1 MRPPAQ
7 TKYRTGTA
15 RAAFSYRSYR
25 LIWIGLFASNVGTWM
40 QNFILPAYIDNR
52 TKSATLVGLL
62 IFAQLGPLL
71 LLSIPAG
78 ILADRLPRKPFLIAM
93 QGLQMVFTL
102 LLALMVATDSAL
114 WILFII
120 QLLIGIANALNAPA
134 FQASVPM
141 LVAREDLA
149 GAVALNSVMINASRV
164 LGPALAA
171 MLAAAGFTTSQLFM
185 VNGLTYL
192 FLIAALCAVFIP
204 NVIGSHPEK
213 GWRRLLTGIN
223 IARNRKVLART
234 LSSMFLFSLFSL
246 VWIGLF
252 PSIARLNLGLDTAS
266 STYKW
271 LYTAWGI
278 GALLGA
284 LSVSTVLA
292 HFDRKILIVRG
303 FIGFSIAL
311 GTFALLRSV
320 TWAFPAALI
329 LGLFYFMTATAMVTT
344 FQVNMRDDER
354 AVTMPLWFMA
364 FGGTIPLGNMLFGPL
379 IDAFG
384 ARGVLLF
391 GAAFALFLA
400 WWCDLRRLPPDDFLP
415 EDEPHEPTDSA
426 PVRQHGVV
434 AGG

>member
-1 MRPPAQ
+1 MRPAPQ
-7 TKYRTGTA
+7 TKYRSGTA

-25 LIWIGLFASNVGTWM
+25 LIWMGLFASNVGTWM
-40 QNFILPAYIDNR
+40 QNFILPAYIDAR
-52 TKSATLVGLL
+52 TKSATLVGVL

-78 ILADRLPRKPFLIAM
+78 ILADRLPRKQFLVTM
-93 QGLQMVFTL
+93 QALQMMFTL
-102 LLALMVATDSAL
+102 VLALMVAVDARL
-114 WILFII
+114 WILFAI
-120 QLLIGIANALNAPA
+120 QLMIGIANALNAPA

-171 MLAAAGFTTSQLFM
+171 VLAAMGFTTSQLFM

-192 FLIAALCAVFIP
+192 FLIAALLAVFIP
-204 NVIGSHPEK
+204 DLRGSHPEK

-223 IARNRKVLART
+223 IARGRRVLARMLT
-234 LSSMFLFSLFSL
+234 GMFMFSLFSL

-252 PSIARLNLGLDTAS
+252 PSVARMNLGLDTS
-266 STYKW
+266 GPTYKW
-271 LYTAWGI
+271 LFTSWGL

-284 LSVSTVLA
+284 FAVSTVFA
-292 HFDRKILIVRG
+292 HFDRKVLIVRG
-303 FIGFSIAL
+303 FLGFSVSL
-311 GTFALLRSV
+311 GTFALLSSV
-320 TWAFPAALI
+320 AWAFPTALV
-329 LGLFYFMTATAMVTT
+329 LGFFYFMTATAMVTT
-344 FQVNMRDDER
+344 FQVNLRDEER

-364 FGGTIPLGNMLFGPL
+364 FGGTIPIGNMLFGPVM
-379 IDAFG
+379 DAVG

-391 GAAFALFLA
+391 GAIFAVFLA
-400 WWCDLRRLPPDDFLP
+400 WWCDLRRLPPEEFLP
-415 EDEPHEPTDSA
+415 GDEPHEPTDSA